1 MATRGRKKAIAEPT
15 PPARDPRNVKT
26 IKRLQKQIQELE
38 FQQLQQDSPTEE
50 TETEEEELCHVYDT
64 DNKEDEDGN
73 EEEVIYADYEEVS
86 VFDDEQYEEEIMS
99 GDRHMKP
106 HQIEGFNFLMRNL
119 VSKSTGGCILAPA
132 LGSGKTFMLISFIQS
147 FMAKASIEKGLR
159 KSSNNKYY
167 EVGENT
173 LAKDDTHKRK
183 ELLIKDIREMTSS
196 KKKCDVSFSKF
207 DKLLKNLDEMEG
219 VKTKFFLNML
229 RLCDNGGEKLL
240 VFGQFLFPFT
250 FLKINDNAYKI
261 ELLRHYNVS
270 ATFDVS
276 DLSPY
281 SGESED
287 EENSRTSFSQGGKND
302 AEALTLSQI

>member
-99 GDRHMKP
+99 GDSIESIIEFQHPKGSKSIKTYHHEGKMNKSDVACDGVTLYGTDFSVTELSAHPSHQRHMKP

-147 FMAKASIEKGLR
+147 FMAKYPNARPMIVLPKGILETWKEEFIRASIEKGLR

-183 ELLIKDIREMTSS
+183 ELLIKDIREMTS
-196 KKKCDVSFSKF
+196 KVLHYYKGD
-207 DKLLKNLDEMEG
+207 NLDELRGLVDMS
-219 VKTKFFLNML
+219 VFLN
-229 RLCDNGGEKLL
+229 
-240 VFGQFLFPFT
+240 
-250 FLKINDNAYKI
+250 
-261 ELLRHYNVS
+261 
-270 ATFDVS
+270 
-276 DLSPY
+276 LSPKQKC
-281 SGESED
+281 D
-287 EENSRTSFSQGGKND
+287 I
-302 AEALTLSQI
+302 L